1 LSLYATGEGVTNPD
15 VPDGQVANSV
25 YPKPVLPVSVR
36 IGGQP
41 AAVHYA
47 GAAPGFVAGAMQINV
62 EVPLGVEAGPK
73 LPVSL
78 VIGDLASPSGVT
90 VAVR

>member
-1 LSLYATGEGVTNPD
+1 M
-15 VPDGQVANSV
+15 
-25 YPKPVLPVSVR
+25 LPVSVR
-36 IGGQP
+36 IGGQA

-62 EVPLGVEAGPK
+62 QIPSGVEPGPK
-73 LPVSL
+73 VPISL
-78 VIGDLASPSGVT
+78 IVGDLASPPGVT